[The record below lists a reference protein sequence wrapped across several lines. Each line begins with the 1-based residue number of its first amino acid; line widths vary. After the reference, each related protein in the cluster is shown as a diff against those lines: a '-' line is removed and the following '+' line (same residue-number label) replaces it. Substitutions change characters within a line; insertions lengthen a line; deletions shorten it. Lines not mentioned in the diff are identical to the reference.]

1 MFEPDPELVTTHR
14 LAFLSG
20 EAIVFDQSLWGKVI
34 EVRELHQNGGRYHLD
49 DYQATVKLR
58 QLLEAATI
66 GGEWAFPEGHDLR
79 GAILAEV
86 RELVETLFGGWE
98 EP

>member
-14 LAFLSG
+14 LAFTSG

-34 EVRELHQNGGRYHLD
+34 EVRELHRDGGRYYLD
-49 DYQATVKLR
+49 DYQATARLR
-58 QLLEAATI
+58 RLLEGATI
-66 GGEWAFPEGHDLR
+66 GGEWAFPEEHDLR
-79 GAILAEV
+79 GAILAEM
-86 RELVETLFGGWE
+86 RELIETLFEGWA

>member
-14 LAFLSG
+14 IAFRTG

-34 EVRELHQNGGRYHLD
+34 EVRELHQDGGRFYLD
-49 DYQATVKLR
+49 DYVATSKLR

-66 GGEWAFPEGHDLR
+66 GGEWAFSEEHDLCCSIR
-79 GAILAEV
+79 TEV
-86 RELVETLFGGWE
+86 RELVAILFGEWE